1 MPKVL
6 QVGTSGPFVSGRNI
20 TRLRGRRSRYHTT
33 QIQIQNLTLMTERT
47 A

>member
-6 QVGTSGPFVSGRNI
+6 QVGTSGPFGSGRNI

-33 QIQIQNLTLMTERT
+33 QIQNLTLMTERT